1 MNKNCSLFKISI
13 FSFLSLFF
21 ISLSASA
28 DLAYMGDTV
37 ARKIATRLEGKTLG
51 NLQVELLI
59 DESNRSARISN
70 YQEWLPTAVQGIG
83 ASSTQ
88 MIILS
93 LGMNDMRLN
102 EYNFPDS
109 ATLDAAIASIL
120 DNLTPKATVYWVM
133 PHAVAA
139 SKQAYY
145 PAQRDAIISAIFRA
159 KTSGKYP
166 GLFLVNVDDWA
177 EFYQI
182 NLPDLLTRSKIYFTN
197 NGADL
202 VAGSDLYEMATDYVT
217 PFGTIPPGFFYD
229 GTVRFVDDLDGFNDV
244 AVATAGDTIYIRVDD
259 LDQTSDLNPAQTIRV
274 ALTNTVNGD
283 TETVILTS
291 DFAFSSC

>member
-21 ISLSASA
+21 ISPSASA

-37 ARKIATRLEGKTLG
+37 ARKIATRLEDKTLG
-51 NLQVELLI
+51 NLQVEQLI
-59 DESNRSARISN
+59 DESNRSASISN
-70 YQEWLPTAVQGIG
+70 YQEWLPTAMQGIS

-88 MIILS
+88 MVILS
-93 LGMNDMRLN
+93 LGMNDMRLS

-120 DNLTPKATVYWVM
+120 DDLTPEATVYWVM

-139 SKQAYY
+139 TKRAYY

-159 KTSGKYP
+159 KKSGKYP
-166 GLFLVNVDDWA
+166 GLFLVNVDNWA

-202 VAGSDLYEMATDYVT
+202 AAEHALI
-217 PFGTIPPGFFYD
+217 FG
-229 GTVRFVDDLDGFNDV
+229 
-244 AVATAGDTIYIRVDD
+244 
-259 LDQTSDLNPAQTIRV
+259 QTLVSMQNQ
-274 ALTNTVNGD
+274 
-283 TETVILTS
+283 E
-291 DFAFSSC
+291 